1 MKIGWGKTATVTV
14 ALIGVVSGIIIRSLL
29 SSSSFHDQ
37 KLPIKYTVYIAEE
50 SAVHT
55 YKAHDINKIDNSNAV
70 ITLPTGTIITITD
83 ADVIDVIPVE

>member
-29 SSSSFHDQ
+29 SSSTFHDQ
-37 KLPIKYTVYIAEE
+37 NLPVKYTVYIAEE

-55 YKAHDINKIDNSNAV
+55 YKAHDINKIDNNNAV

-83 ADVIDVIPVE
+83 ADAIDVMPVE

>member
-1 MKIGWGKTATVTV
+1 MKIGWGKTATITV

-83 ADVIDVIPVE
+83 ADAIDVIPVE